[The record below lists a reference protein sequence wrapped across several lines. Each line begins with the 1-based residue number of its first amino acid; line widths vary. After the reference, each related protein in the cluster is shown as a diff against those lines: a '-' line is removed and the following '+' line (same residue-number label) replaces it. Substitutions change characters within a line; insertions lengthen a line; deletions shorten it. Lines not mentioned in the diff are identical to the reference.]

1 MPYPTKPSCSSEG
14 QLKTTNYQ
22 RLKKFVST
30 PVLQQMTGSF
40 FQLKKKR
47 DAREESKN
55 IREQKAQN
63 KNNYIEYSYIL
74 DMIHNIF

>member
-1 MPYPTKPSCSSEG
+1 MPYPTKPSCSSER